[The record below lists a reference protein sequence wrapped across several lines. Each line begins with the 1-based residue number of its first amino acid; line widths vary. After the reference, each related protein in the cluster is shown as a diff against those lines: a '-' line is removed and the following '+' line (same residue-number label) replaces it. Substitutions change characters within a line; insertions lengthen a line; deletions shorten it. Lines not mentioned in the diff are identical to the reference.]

1 MKLLGLLLATA
12 ASVAAVTPGPQ
23 PLPLQIASSRGELM
37 ALEATNR
44 TAANLK
50 QTARTRHY
58 TGTQPLTELRA
69 VFAGYFV
76 DSATS
81 ANGQT
86 CREVNASNSHIVRCN
101 IELNG
106 VSVPVTFAG
115 LRDGVVEPGD
125 PCYMSDPVFPAQF
138 GLEEFAP
145 NTLFW
150 LRAEREYAVG
160 AATMLHQ
167 TATNTTAIAGE
178 RFFAGAATATSQL
191 DAVGEMVTTG
201 GWTAQAHLWFPL
213 CFVGRPAKK
222 MMSVITLGASIENG
236 VSDGYG
242 DGLNGSGGY
251 MRKMLANVGGKKI
264 ARLHLAKSGETAKS
278 FVNNSEKRRYMLR
291 FATHVFSGH
300 GGNDYSTGETLANTQ
315 TCWTQIWAL
324 CREAK
329 NIVHLEHYALSPKS
343 TSTDGWVTVA
353 NQTPRAGYE
362 MGGAWRDAGN
372 DWCQAQTVTNENLDG
387 FVNLG
392 PSQTDPVRRDL
403 WRADLGK
410 PTDDG
415 FHPNKPIADAMA
427 AANSNHIENLRAS
440 YEVAA

>member
-12 ASVAAVTPGPQ
+12 ASVAGAAPGPQ
-23 PLPLQIASSRGELM
+23 PLALQIASSRGELM

-44 TAANLK
+44 TASNLK

-58 TGTQPLTELRA
+58 TGTQPLSELRVA
-69 VFAGYFV
+69 FGGYFV

-86 CREVNASNSHIVRCN
+86 CREVNAANSHIIRCN

-106 VSVPVTFAG
+106 VSVPATFAG
-115 LRDGVVEPGD
+115 VRDGVVQPGD
-125 PCYMSDPVFPAQF
+125 PCYMSDPVYPAQF
-138 GLEEFAP
+138 GLTEFAP
-145 NTLFW
+145 NTEFY
-150 LRAEREYAVG
+150 LRAERQYEVG
-160 AATMLHQ
+160 AASMFYQ
-167 TATNTTAIAGE
+167 TVTSTTAIPGE
-178 RFFAGAATATSQL
+178 RFFAGPATAVSQL
-191 DAVGEMVTTG
+191 DAVGEMQAAN
-201 GWTAQAHLWFPL
+201 GWSAQAHLWFPL
-213 CFVGRPAKK
+213 TFLGRPTKK
-222 MMSVITLGASIENG
+222 MMSVITIGASIENG
-236 VSDGYG
+236 VGDGYG

-278 FVNNSEKRRYMLR
+278 FAANSEKRRYMLQ
-291 FATHVFSGH
+291 FANHVFSGH

-315 TCWTQIWAL
+315 ARWLQIWDL
-324 CREAK
+324 CKTET
-329 NIVHLEHYALSPKS
+329 IVHLEHYALSPKS
-343 TSTDGWVTVA
+343 NSTDGWVTVA
-353 NQTPRAGYE
+353 NQSPRPGYE
-362 MGGAWRDAGN
+362 IGGAWRDAGN
-372 DWCQAQTVTNENLDG
+372 DWCLAQVAINDSIDG

-392 PSQTDPVRRDL
+392 ASQTDAVRLDL

-427 AANSNHIENLRAS
+427 AANSNHIETLRSS
-440 YEVAA
+440 YEDAA